1 MKSSDRTVFVAVA
14 VVGMLAALW
23 LLAISPKRAEVAQLD
38 DDIVALQSSIDE
50 QNQLIALGER
60 AKKSYGD
67 DYQSLVV
74 LGKAVPG
81 DDDAASLIEQ
91 TQAIA
96 DRTEIDFR
104 SIVLGAASGDAQA
117 TAPAPAVAPP
127 APPTPAEA
135 TEGAPS
141 TEAPATEA
149 PATDVSAAS
158 ATTPATPTEAA
169 ASLLPI
175 GATVGSAG
183 LPVMPYEL
191 TFRGDFFQ
199 VADFIAGLDSMVRT
213 KADGIGVDGR
223 LLTVDGFTLK
233 GDQVEG
239 FPKLMVSMQV
249 TSYVAPADQGLV
261 AGATAETPA
270 AFPATTETPAP
281 VTPTATASA
290 P

>member
-1 MKSSDRTVFVAVA
+1 MKSSDRNIFVGVA
-14 VVGMLAALW
+14 MVGMLAALW

-38 DDIVALQSSIDE
+38 DDIATIQASIDE
-50 QNQLIALGER
+50 QSQLIVAGER
-60 AKKSYGD
+60 AKKSYRD

-91 TQAIA
+91 TQQIA

-104 SIVLGAASGDAQA
+104 SIVLGAASGDAPA
-117 TAPAPAVAPP
+117 APAPAAAPP
-127 APPTPAEA
+127 ATPTPAEA
-135 TEGAPS
+135 TEGAPA

-149 PATDVSAAS
+149 PASGVPAAA

-175 GATVGSAG
+175 GATVGTAG

-223 LLTVDGFTLK
+223 LLTVDGFTLE
-233 GDQVEG
+233 GDQVDG
-239 FPKLMVSMQV
+239 FPQLLVSMQV

-261 AGATAETPA
+261 GGATAEAPA
-270 AFPATTETPAP
+270 AFPATTETSAP
-281 VTPTATASA
+281 VTPTATATA